1 MIGFSRAWL
10 KLRESADFA
19 ARDPHLA
26 RRFAAALRRQPGRA
40 LRLVDLGAGTGATCR
55 ALMPRIGGDQDWLLI
70 DHDPGLLAGQVEE
83 MMLWARR
90 QGYPILAGGGR
101 ITSTSGSA
109 RWHVTGQALDL
120 ARDWNV
126 LEALEADGVTAS
138 ALFDLV
144 SAPWIER
151 LAAWLDQRGL
161 PLLAML
167 TADGRRLW
175 EPPLPGDEQVAE
187 GFRDHQSG
195 DKGFGPALGGA
206 APAALSR
213 ALSARGFDIE
223 EAASDWRLGARDAV
237 LLADLIAGEAEA
249 AAAARPLDKG
259 VIAAWETRRRQLL
272 ENGKLNLVIGHR
284 DVLALPG
291 KTAKIAARN
300 GGGR

>member
-1 MIGFSRAWL
+1 MTGFSRAWL
-10 KLRESADFA
+10 KRRESADLA
-19 ARDPHLA
+19 ARDPQLA

-40 LRLVDLGAGTGATCR
+40 LQLVDLGAGTGATSR

-70 DHDPGLLAGQVEE
+70 EHDPRLLAGQVEE
-83 MMLWARR
+83 MTLWARR

-101 ITSTSGSA
+101 ITITSGSA
-109 RWHVTGQALDL
+109 TWYVMGRALDL
-120 ARDWNV
+120 ARDWDT

-144 SAPWIER
+144 SAPWVER
-151 LAAWLDQRGL
+151 LAAWLDRRGL

-175 EPPLPGDEQVAE
+175 EPPIPGDEQVAE

-206 APAALSR
+206 APAALLR

-223 EAASDWRLGARDAV
+223 QAASDWHLGTQDAM
-237 LLADLIAGEAEA
+237 LLAELIAGEAEA
-249 AAAARPLDKG
+249 AAAARPLDKSMIEG
-259 VIAAWETRRRQLL
+259 WETGRRRLL
-272 ENGKLNLVIGHR
+272 ENGKLKLMIGHC
-284 DVLALPG
+284 DILALPG

-300 GGGR
+300 

>member
-1 MIGFSRAWL
+1 MTGFSRAWL
-10 KLRESADFA
+10 KLRESADLA

-40 LRLVDLGAGTGATCR
+40 LQLIDLGAGTGATCR
-55 ALMPRIGGDQDWLLI
+55 ALMPRIGGNQDWLLI
-70 DHDPGLLAGQVEE
+70 DHDPSLLAAQLEE
-83 MMLWARR
+83 MTLWARR

-101 ITSTSGSA
+101 ITIASGAA
-109 RWHVTGQALDL
+109 RWHVTGRALDL
-120 ARDWNV
+120 ARDWDA
-126 LEALEADGVTAS
+126 LETLEADGVTAS

-144 SAPWIER
+144 SAEWIEHF
-151 LAAWLDQRGL
+151 AAWLDRRGL

-175 EPPLPGDEQVAE
+175 EPPLPGDEQVSA
-187 GFRDHQSG
+187 GFSDHQSG

-206 APAALSR
+206 APAALAR
-213 ALSARGFDIE
+213 ALSARGFDIAQ
-223 EAASDWRLGARDAV
+223 AASDWRLGVREAI
-237 LLADLIAGEAEA
+237 LLAELIAGEAEA

-259 VIAAWETRRRQLL
+259 MIEDWETGRRRLL
-272 ENGKLNLVIGHR
+272 ENAKLKLAIGHR

-300 GGGR
+300 